1 MDKYRVKYW
10 NEDGAEGYVG
20 FDSLVLAEAFYSS
33 LDDLAEI
40 QQYNED
46 SQTYGAVVYQESV
59 D

>member
-10 NEDGAEGYVG
+10 CEDGTVGYVG
-20 FDSLVLAEAFYSS
+20 FDSLVLAESFCNS
-33 LDDLAEI
+33 LDGLAEI

-46 SQTYGAVVYQESV
+46 SQTYGAAAYPEFE